1 MPNYDYILVKK
12 KLYLCDVF
20 SNVQYT
26 VYYIFRVQC
35 AVQFFY
41 VKYIFIYLNILAFAM
56 EMKVLIQGPLD
67 KLSIEKCRNS
77 HPYAEHLGTGTYSH

>member
-1 MPNYDYILVKK
+1 MCFPMYNILFIIFVE
-12 KLYLCDVF
+12 Y
-20 SNVQYT
+20 SVQYS
-26 VYYIFRVQC
+26 
-35 AVQFFY
+35 FFY